1 MLKSFNQD
9 MYFDT
14 HTHYNCEE
22 YEGRLDEIFSGLY
35 SSGVRQILIAGW
47 DHESSERACA
57 IAAKESSAI
66 SAGDDLEKVC
76 AISAGD
82 AIDMPRVMADD
93 DSPGR
98 LRVLAAAGIHPL
110 YIGDDIPACIDRIAK
125 LVEIHKVSAIGE
137 IGLDYRKKDID
148 RGRQRECFEAQL
160 ELCESHSLPAVVHSL
175 DAAGDTLDI
184 IRRHPGVRGVIH
196 GFSSSAE
203 VALECCRLGWHI
215 GIGTAVRR
223 EGARRIQEVVRAL
236 PMERMLAET
245 DCPYRPV
252 KGVASVIRGLADS
265 LQIRAIAARIA
276 SIKALPPEAASRMLY
291 ENAVGLFM

>member
-22 YEGRLDEIFSGLY
+22 YEGCLDEIFSGLY

-66 SAGDDLEKVC
+66 AAGDDLEKVC

-110 YIGDDIPACIDRIAK
+110 YIGNDIAACIDRIAK

-137 IGLDYRKKDID
+137 IGLSGEVRSVSRIE
-148 RGRQRECFEAQL
+148 QRVSEAANMGY
-160 ELCESHSLPAVVHSL
+160 EICVIPAVCMSRFKNKKSFNGLKLVPVESVK
-175 DAAGDTLDI
+175 DA
-184 IRRHPGVRGVIH
+184 
-196 GFSSSAE
+196 
-203 VALECCRLGWHI
+203 
-215 GIGTAVRR
+215 
-223 EGARRIQEVVRAL
+223 
-236 PMERMLAET
+236 MEL
-245 DCPYRPV
+245 
-252 KGVASVIRGLADS
+252 
-265 LQIRAIAARIA
+265 
-276 SIKALPPEAASRMLY
+276 IKR
-291 ENAVGLFM
+291 N